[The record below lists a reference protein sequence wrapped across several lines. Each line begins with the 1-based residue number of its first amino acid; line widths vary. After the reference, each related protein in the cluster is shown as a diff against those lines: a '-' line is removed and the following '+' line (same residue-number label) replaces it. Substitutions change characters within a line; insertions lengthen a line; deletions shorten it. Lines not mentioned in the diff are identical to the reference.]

1 MATRPKFK
9 LWHSVAGLL
18 ALAISQ
24 LVALSIWPTSAAG
37 LVAACAL
44 VGAAITLYVAT
55 EAIEEV
61 RGKPYLFAYLAAI
74 LSQYIIFFAL
84 QYWFLAS
91 HDAMAFPTLS
101 LDMVSLVLHSTMI
114 FALNP
119 LYDAAD
125 SAGRLLLL
133 IDTVGSLGLALF
145 ILQNIWQIRRA

>member
-9 LWHSVAGLL
+9 LWHSVIGLL
-18 ALAISQ
+18 ALAVSQ
-24 LVALSIWPTSAAG
+24 AVALSIWPAAAG
-37 LVAACAL
+37 ALVSACAL

-74 LSQYIIFFAL
+74 LAQYIVFFAL
-84 QYWFLAS
+84 QYFFLAS
-91 HDAMAFPTLS
+91 HDSLAFPTLS
-101 LDMVSLVLHSTMI
+101 LDVVSLTLHSTMI

-119 LYDAAD
+119 LYGAED

-145 ILQNIWQIRRA
+145 VLQNIWQLRR